1 MQGSQG
7 TVVYIERNKQDKQN
21 WHGQGI
27 GKKNQSV
34 KSKTDKTLEKEPQ
47 ASEYLGLGFYSMC

>member
-7 TVVYIERNKQDKQN
+7 TVVYIERNKQDEQN

-27 GKKNQSV
+27 GKKVSQ
-34 KSKTDKTLEKEPQ
+34 
-47 ASEYLGLGFYSMC
+47 